1 MKQVLEQSIVVFG
14 EVLFDRFEDGS
25 EILGGAPFNVA
36 WHLQAFNQSPVFI
49 SRVGVDKMSATI
61 RQSMQDWGMALQ
73 GLQTDTTLRPTGSVT
88 VALQEG
94 EPRYT
99 ILPNQAYDFIDAG
112 ELSWV
117 PNQGLLYHGS
127 LALRHHVS
135 RDALNSLKRGHQGLI
150 FLDVNLRA
158 PWWQAGEVLNFL
170 ADANWVKLNQDEFDV
185 LFSGEETLF
194 VRMQACLQAHKLQGL
209 IVTQGEQGACA
220 VLANGEVLT
229 VAPSAQT
236 QVVDCV
242 GAGDAFAAVLMLG
255 IIKQWPMK
263 LTMQRAQ
270 EFALALVGQRGA
282 TVQDRRFYQRFIE
295 AWRLKV

>member
-1 MKQVLEQSIVVFG
+1 MKQVLQQSIVVFG

-49 SRVGVDKMSATI
+49 SRVGVDRMSATI
-61 RQSMQDWGMALQ
+61 RQSMQAWGMALQ
-73 GLQTDTTLRPTGSVT
+73 GLQTDPTLSTGSVT

-99 ILPNQAYDFIDAG
+99 IVPNQAYDFINAG
-112 ELSWV
+112 ELSEV
-117 PNQGLLYHGS
+117 ANQGLLYHGS

-135 RDALNSLKRGHQGLI
+135 RDALNSLKTRHQGLI

-185 LFSGEETLF
+185 LFHGEETLF
-194 VRMQACLQAHKLQGL
+194 VRMQACLQAYELQGL
-209 IVTQGEQGACA
+209 IVTRGEQGACA
-220 VLANGEVLT
+220 ILANGEVLT

-255 IIKQWPMK
+255 IIKQWPMM

-270 EFALALVGQRGA
+270 EFASALVGQRGA
-282 TVQDRRFYQRFIE
+282 TVQNRRFYQRFIE
-295 AWRLKV
+295 DWSLKV